1 MAEVDVEINSRT
13 YKVACDDGQE
23 EHLTRLGSYVN
34 SRMKELIASVGQI
47 GDASL
52 LVMVAL
58 LIADELSEAYAEL
71 ETMNSASNGV
81 SAIVRSEGILCEKI
95 ESLAEQVETITNDFL
110 IKN

>member
-52 LVMVAL
+52 LVMVSL

-71 ETMNSASNGV
+71 EMMNSASNGV
-81 SAIVRSEGILCEKI
+81 SAIVRSEEILCEKI